1 MVTKREGRE
10 QSSLDR
16 EGFSKGLRE
25 MTVVRRRKNLDL
37 ETCRQASMALGPRKF
52 SKRLFQDYMRTL
64 VGRGNEFSV
73 IQPGLAENIG
83 VPVLCRG

>member
-52 SKRLFQDYMRTL
+52 SKRLFQ
-64 VGRGNEFSV
+64 
-73 IQPGLAENIG
+73 GLYENTG
-83 VPVLCRG
+83 GEGD